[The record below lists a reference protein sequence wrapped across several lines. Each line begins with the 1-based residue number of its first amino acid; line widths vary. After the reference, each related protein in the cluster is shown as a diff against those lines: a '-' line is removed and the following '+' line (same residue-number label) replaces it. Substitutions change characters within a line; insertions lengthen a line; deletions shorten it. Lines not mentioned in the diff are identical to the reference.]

1 MFSLFQGPS
10 DPKVI
15 QLAKH
20 QIKQSEKAAKT
31 LEQENANLA
40 FQTSERLK
48 GRKRFN
54 LFNFFTHISRQF
66 RITFIAQLPTL
77 LFSPLFLLFFYA
89 LICTIFDRE
98 MTGPSSCFPALLQNS
113 TAHFNNETAFESTTT
128 TTSATCNSEQRL
140 REETLF
146 KQNAHFISYVVLM
159 VSFIAMLS
167 STLLYGRALAAF
179 RAEHRN
185 RWYSLGVFTA
195 STWIISFLEITL
207 TTFFVAAFSY
217 LISGQHTIDSDEH
230 FNLTRF
236 QLYLLFV
243 LLIAVYSQSV
253 GHLLGAIFADWPLI
267 AMISCELVAVS
278 ASLFNGMYIKLDRM
292 GNQLMV
298 VLEDISALA
307 GLGRGLLYSIYG
319 FERCDFSREYSW
331 VLVEY
336 SVDRA
341 RIGEYVWRAV
351 VNVMIFKVMTLA
363 ILWWRF
369 SRRPSSK
376 GRKAAVENEVLHF
389 DNTAAV
395 AVEIEELSSEKLSQ
409 TVLELKNTE
418 KSIYSLS
425 TTRSSSARSEDELR
439 FMVYT
444 KEKILLAW
452 KNLSLLQSS
461 PSCFSSQKQNAQKPP
476 ILNNLDGVIRFN
488 SLTALMGTSGAGFV
502 QNFLL
507 QSNLS

>member
-1 MFSLFQGPS
+1 ML
-10 DPKVI
+10 
-15 QLAKH
+15 
-20 QIKQSEKAAKT
+20 
-31 LEQENANLA
+31 
-40 FQTSERLK
+40 
-48 GRKRFN
+48 
-54 LFNFFTHISRQF
+54 NFFTHISRQF

-77 LFSPLFLLFFYA
+77 LFSPLFLLFFYV

-98 MTGPSSCFPALLQNS
+98 MTRPSSCFPALLQNS
-113 TAHFNNETAFESTTT
+113 TSHFNNETAFESTTT

-167 STLLYGRALAAF
+167 STLQYGRALAAF

-298 VLEDISALA
+298 VLEDLGALA